1 MTQSSYPKVNFNDL
15 LAEWIDSFATYKEC
29 DYSRREDG
37 TYDWVDWC
45 THGGEDFDKFIRSRL
60 SSTTTRENK

>member
-37 TYDWVDWC
+37 TYDWVDWNVI
-45 THGGEDFDKFIRSRL
+45 TQEERMAPMIG
-60 SSTTTRENK
+60 